1 MTDIKERILHMTGQ
15 ATPAQLSVGKR
26 THLVF
31 GILLSGFMAAS
42 FAGLMPLFALGF
54 TTEWLFAWGQG
65 FLVGWP
71 LGFGVVSLVNKPFMR
86 LAVRLTQ

>member
-1 MTDIKERILHMTGQ
+1 MTAQ
-15 ATPAQLSVGKR
+15 ATPAQPSVEKR

-31 GILLSGFMAAS
+31 GILLSGFMAAI
-42 FAGLMPLFALGF
+42 FAGLMPLLALGF
-54 TTEWLFAWGQG
+54 TVEWLFAWGKG

-86 LAVRLTQ
+86 LAVQLTK